1 MTANSRLSAM
11 GFPGCGLH
19 KPG

>member
-11 GFPGCGLH
+11 GFPGCWLH